1 MKKICENC
9 TEYMKG
15 VKCECE
21 KDCVLMKLVREN
33 EVLKQENT
41 ELKIKISYMNDPC
54 VIGERND
61 MGW

>member
-41 ELKIKISYMNDPC
+41 ELKIKISYMK
-54 VIGERND
+54 
-61 MGW
+61 